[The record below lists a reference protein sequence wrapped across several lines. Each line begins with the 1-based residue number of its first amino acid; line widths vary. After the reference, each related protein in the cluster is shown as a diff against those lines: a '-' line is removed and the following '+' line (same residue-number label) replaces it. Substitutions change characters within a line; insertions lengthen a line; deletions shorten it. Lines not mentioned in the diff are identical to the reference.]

1 MNFVA
6 NLNNELTDAI
16 FDDNQ
21 FENDSIGAEIIDSAE
36 DLNEVQIVE
45 SNSEQGGEGGVHD
58 TCYDE
63 PLAINEQIF
72 DFSPQ

>member
-6 NLNNELTDAI
+6 NLNSELTDAL

-21 FENDSIGAEIIDSAE
+21 YDNDSIGAEIVDSAE

-45 SNSEQGGEGGVHD
+45 SNSEGSEGGVHD

-72 DFSPQ
+72 DISSE